1 MASLTPAM
9 AAWWHSG
16 VAEKVEGDFFGHG
29 EITHMLPTYANMP
42 TLPVERITACSSSAW
57 TMARRGGASHGG
69 ATELQLLTALIGL
82 TRARGS
88 LRMLTSMC

>member
-16 VAEKVEGDFFGHG
+16 VAEKVEGEFFGHG

-42 TLPVERITACSSSAW
+42 MLPVERITACSSSAW
-57 TMARRGGASHGG
+57 TMAARWRFAQRRDGAPAANGPNWPN
-69 ATELQLLTALIGL
+69 
-82 TRARGS
+82 
-88 LRMLTSMC
+88 